1 LRIKKLF
8 IISLKENKRRDDEVK
23 EVMTKKD
30 ILKAPFLQEMMKTT
44 ANLYRLGW
52 DERNGGNI
60 SYLLEEEEVATY
72 LNINDIKRTVPMIFD
87 GSPLAGKYFIV
98 TGSGKYFKNVIDNP
112 AENLG
117 IIRITEDGRSLD
129 ILWGLEDGGVPTS
142 ELPSHLMSHI
152 ERLKVDP
159 DHRVIMHCHATNL
172 IGMTFTHSLDEN
184 AFTKTLWQMCTEC
197 IVVFPEGIG
206 IIPWMVPGT
215 DSIGEA
221 TAEKMK
227 DVRSVIWPHHGVFG
241 AGTTMDETFGLIETA
256 EKAAEVYTIVCA
268 QGGVK
273 QTITDQQLQ
282 DLADAFN
289 VVPKQGI
296 LNL

>member
-1 LRIKKLF
+1 MKDLL
-8 IISLKENKRRDDEVK
+8 
-23 EVMTKKD
+23 TKKD
-30 ILKAPFLQEMMKTT
+30 ILKAPFLQEMTKTT

-60 SYLLEEEEVATY
+60 SYLLKEDEVAEY
-72 LNINDIKRTVPMIFD
+72 LDVNDVKRTVPMIFD
-87 GSPLAGKYFIV
+87 GAELAGKYFIV
-98 TGSGKYFKNVIDNP
+98 TGSGKYFKNVIDDP
-112 AENLG
+112 AVNLG
-117 IIRITEDGRSLD
+117 IIRITEDGKSLD

-152 ERLKVDP
+152 ERLKADP
-159 DHRVIMHCHATNL
+159 NHRVIMHCHATNL
-172 IGMTFTHSLDEN
+172 IGMTFTHSLDEV

-221 TAEKMK
+221 TAAKMK
-227 DVRSVIWPHHGVFG
+227 DVRSVIWPHHGIFG

-256 EKAAEVYTIVCA
+256 EKAAEVYTVVCA
-268 QGGVK
+268 QGSVK

-282 DLADAFN
+282 DLADAFG
-289 VVPKQGI
+289 VVPRQGI

>member
-1 LRIKKLF
+1 
-8 IISLKENKRRDDEVK
+8 
-23 EVMTKKD
+23 MTKKD
-30 ILKAPFLQEMMKTT
+30 ILKAPFLQEMTKTT

-87 GSPLAGKYFIV
+87 GSALAGKYFIV

-221 TAEKMK
+221 TSEKMK

>member
-1 LRIKKLF
+1 M
-8 IISLKENKRRDDEVK
+8 K